1 MSETDTDLAARLI
14 DAAKAAGAE
23 AADALVISE
32 TALQVGVR
40 AGVLEEAEREE
51 STGLG
56 LRVLIGQRQA
66 CVASSTAA
74 AIDEMAAR
82 AVAIAR
88 EAPDDAFC
96 GLLEPGQVT
105 AADLDLDLQ
114 DTAPA
119 PDPAM
124 LEAMALEA
132 EAAALEITGITQVEQ
147 ASAGY
152 GQTRVTM
159 AATNGFAGSYGRT
172 STGLSVSAIAGEG
185 LGRERDYRGESRRY
199 RADLP
204 SAREIGLS
212 AGERAIERLAP
223 RKPPSGAYPVLYDV
237 RVAPGLIRHVLGAIN
252 GSAVARG
259 ASWLREAM
267 GAEILPRG
275 LDLIE
280 DPLIRRGPASRPFD
294 AEGVAGA
301 ASALVEDGV
310 LARWILD
317 AATAR
322 KLGLTTTGNAR
333 RGTTAPPSPGTTN
346 VRLTPGSRSRA
357 ELIAEMGTGLIVT
370 SMIGASINATTGAY
384 SRGASGF
391 WVEGGEIAYPVN
403 EITVAGSLPQ
413 IMRRIVPA
421 NDPDPAVSVS
431 VPSLLVEGLT
441 IGA

>member
-1 MSETDTDLAARLI
+1 
-14 DAAKAAGAE
+14 
-23 AADALVISE
+23 
-32 TALQVGVR
+32 
-40 AGVLEEAEREE
+40 
-51 STGLG
+51 
-56 LRVLIGQRQA
+56 
-66 CVASSTAA
+66 
-74 AIDEMAAR
+74 
-82 AVAIAR
+82 
-88 EAPDDAFC
+88 
-96 GLLEPGQVT
+96 
-105 AADLDLDLQ
+105 
-114 DTAPA
+114 
-119 PDPAM
+119 
-124 LEAMALEA
+124 
-132 EAAALEITGITQVEQ
+132 
-147 ASAGY
+147 
-152 GQTRVTM
+152 
-159 AATNGFAGSYGRT
+159 
-172 STGLSVSAIAGEG
+172 
-185 LGRERDYRGESRRY
+185 
-199 RADLP
+199 
-204 SAREIGLS
+204 
-212 AGERAIERLAP
+212 
-223 RKPPSGAYPVLYDV
+223 
-237 RVAPGLIRHVLGAIN
+237 
-252 GSAVARG
+252 
-259 ASWLREAM
+259 REAM

-357 ELIAEMGTGLIVT
+357 ELIAEMGTGLILT